1 MSLPQTH
8 LSYSV
13 DEYLCFERKAT
24 ERHEWLDGMIY
35 AMAGES
41 PEHSLIST
49 NIVIALGS
57 QLKGK
62 PCAVFSPNMKVYTRL
77 ATDTTRRGLFAYPDV
92 MVVCGQPMFHD
103 THRDVMVNPQ
113 VIIEVLSPS
122 TERYDRGEKFARY
135 RQRTSLT
142 DYLLVSQSQPSIE
155 HFTRQANDHWD
166 YSCVS
171 SLAGHITL
179 VTIACQLHLAD
190 VYDRIVFPQD
200 MVSDNPIEGSW
211 GGPAAGQ

>member
-8 LSYSV
+8 LSCTA
-13 DEYLCFERKAT
+13 DEYLCYEREAT

-35 AMAGES
+35 TMAGEGL
-41 PEHSLIST
+41 EHSLISA
-49 NIVIALGS
+49 NIIATLGS

-103 THRDVMVNPQ
+103 THRDVIMNPQ

-155 HFTRQANDHWD
+155 HFTRQPNDHWD

-171 SLAGHITL
+171 SLAGRITL
-179 VTIACQLHLAD
+179 VTIACQLHLVD

-200 MVSDNPIEGSW
+200 IVSDDPLEG
-211 GGPAAGQ
+211 